1 MKVSVVIFLLIVVL
15 PLAELV
21 LLLQLGD
28 WMGLW
33 PTVALVCLTGLVG
46 SRLAFREGLQAWR
59 KLGGRIQGGEEL
71 TEVLLDSLVLLVSG
85 VLLMAP
91 GIMTDA
97 AGLLGLFAPTRRPI
111 VQLARR
117 LWHRSGGLKGG
128 SAWRGTGHARPSH
141 YEDDEARWR

>member
-1 MKVSVVIFLLIVVL
+1 MAIFLLIVVL

-28 WMGLW
+28 WMGVW
-33 PTVALVCLTGLVG
+33 PTIALVCLTGLVG

-59 KLGGRIQGGEEL
+59 KLGGSIHDADEL

-97 AGLLGLFAPTRRPI
+97 LGLLGLFAPTRRPLLHL
-111 VQLARR
+111 VRR
-117 LWHRSGGLKGG
+117 IWHRAGGLSGG
-128 SAWRGTGHARPSH
+128 SAWEGTGHARPRR
-141 YEDDEARWR
+141 YQDDEARWR